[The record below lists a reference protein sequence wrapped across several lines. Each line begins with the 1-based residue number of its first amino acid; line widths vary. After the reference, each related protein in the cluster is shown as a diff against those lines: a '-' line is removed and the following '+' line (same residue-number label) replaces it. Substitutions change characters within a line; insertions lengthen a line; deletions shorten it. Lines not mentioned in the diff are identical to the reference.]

1 MEAALSHL
9 VQNKAEAVYPRSDLF
24 ERKRQLME
32 YWVVLLSGESGQ

>member
-9 VQNKAEAVYPRSDLF
+9 VQNKAVAAYARSDLF

-32 YWVVLLSGESGQ
+32 Y